1 MKKLQKLK
9 GLFHCNMWTISDN
22 KLKREFVFKDFKESI
37 SFINK
42 ISIIAEKYNHHPE
55 IFNVYNKVIITLC
68 THDKGSVVT
77 DKDYNLANKIDE
89 LL

>member
-77 DKDYNLANKIDE
+77 DKDYNLTKKIDE

>member
-1 MKKLQKLK
+1 
-9 GLFHCNMWTISDN
+9 MWTESDN
-22 KLKREFVFKDFKESI
+22 KLKREFVFKDFKGAI

-42 ISIIAEKYNHHPE
+42 ISIIAEKNDHHPE

-68 THDKGSVVT
+68 THDKGSIIT